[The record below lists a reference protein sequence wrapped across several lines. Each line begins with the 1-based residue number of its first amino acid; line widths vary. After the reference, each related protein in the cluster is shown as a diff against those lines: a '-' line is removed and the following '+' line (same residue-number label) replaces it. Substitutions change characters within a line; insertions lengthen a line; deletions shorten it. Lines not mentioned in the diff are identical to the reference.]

1 MGEIVNRKSSDLAE
15 ISNEILMDT
24 RLVFSDKKTISMP
37 IDKLSLLGVGMAALI
52 PAMRTVT
59 QTTSFNMNGLYRLA
73 NESVGDALKVA
84 NDGNFWGAFKTAA
97 GTSKFAKLQ
106 AADAVSATTTTI
118 LPIDPSTFMMAI
130 ALYSIENQLNKIAEM
145 GKQIIAFLEIE
156 KESEIEADVETLY
169 TIIEKYKNNWDNEHF
184 VSSNHKLVL
193 DIQRTARKNMLSYQ
207 KMVKDIVESKKIVVA
222 QAKVKSTLNDLL
234 KKFQYYRLCLYTF
247 SMASLIEI
255 MLSGNFQKE
264 NISKTKNEI
273 EKLSMDYRTI
283 FMKCSEHLEQ
293 LSTRSIENNVL
304 KGVGKASETVGKLI
318 GRISLIKE
326 GPVDEFLQ
334 NSGAHLKENVD
345 SKEHDLLVSFG
356 KNSNPETGVF
366 VDKMNDMISIYNHTT
381 EICFDN
387 ENLYLV
393 TE

>member
-1 MGEIVNRKSSDLAE
+1 M
-15 ISNEILMDT
+15 
-24 RLVFSDKKTISMP
+24 
-37 IDKLSLLGVGMAALI
+37 LGVGMAALI

-207 KMVKDIVESKKIVVA
+207 KMVKDIVESKK
-222 QAKVKSTLNDLL
+222 LL
-234 KKFQYYRLCLYTF
+234 SR
-247 SMASLIEI
+247 
-255 MLSGNFQKE
+255 
-264 NISKTKNEI
+264 
-273 EKLSMDYRTI
+273 R
-283 FMKCSEHLEQ
+283 
-293 LSTRSIENNVL
+293 R
-304 KGVGKASETVGKLI
+304 
-318 GRISLIKE
+318 R
-326 GPVDEFLQ
+326 
-334 NSGAHLKENVD
+334 
-345 SKEHDLLVSFG
+345 
-356 KNSNPETGVF
+356 
-366 VDKMNDMISIYNHTT
+366 
-381 EICFDN
+381 
-387 ENLYLV
+387 
-393 TE
+393 